1 METINLLVFG
11 VFGFISL
18 VIALVLKKADR
29 WKGLLFTSLGFYYL
43 LFDYKI
49 LLLVSLA
56 VFLYYAAFYVQKHPR
71 SLLYVVLLFLAP
83 LIAEKFINNN
93 FHFNFNSPGSKAW
106 INEFSWKEIFGLVGL
121 SYFTFN
127 GLSYVIDVK
136 RKYIDPER
144 NFFLL
149 LLYMTWFPSLLSGP
163 LHRYKYLK
171 EQFTN
176 ASVSE
181 QNIALGLRLVLW
193 GLFKNMVIAQR
204 LIYLVLTMAASE
216 LSGIYLVLTGLMFF
230 LYLFVNFSSFIDIV
244 QGISQ
249 LFNIRLKNNFHN
261 RVYFSVSRTRF
272 WKGWHITLNEWF
284 RDYFFFTLAR
294 HDRKKKYTD
303 LILLLTFLL
312 IALWHGFTFSLL
324 AWGLL
329 NGSWVILERR
339 SGLLR
344 PANSPVIKFLGTVYH
359 LFFAAILAL
368 VFISPDILQTAE
380 KLFTGPAIF
389 PAALLGN
396 QEKNLF
402 VLLSAFLVMDFHNAR
417 AGQLRIDAYL
427 GSYPGVVRW
436 LIYIKLILL
445 IIFFGLSG
453 SIANYYIRF

>member
-1 METINLLVFG
+1 METINLLIFG
-11 VFGFISL
+11 VFGLISL

-43 LFDYKI
+43 LFDYKV
-49 LLLVSLA
+49 LLLVALA
-56 VFLYYAAFYVQKHPR
+56 VFLYYATFYVQKHPGR
-71 SLLYVVLLFLAP
+71 LLYIVLFFLAP
-83 LIAEKFINNN
+83 LIAEKLINNS
-93 FHFNFNSPGSKAW
+93 FHFNFDNSAAISW
-106 INEFSWKEIFGLVGL
+106 ISDFSWKEIFSLVGL

-136 RKYIDPER
+136 RKYVDPER

-149 LLYMTWFPSLLSGP
+149 LLYLTWFPSLLSGP

-176 ASVSE
+176 ASITE
-181 QNIALGLRLVLW
+181 QNISLGLRLVLW

-216 LSGIYLVLTGLMFF
+216 LSGIYLVLTGLLFF

-249 LFNIRLKNNFHN
+249 VFNIRLKNNFHN
-261 RVYFSVSRTRF
+261 RVYFSASRTRF

-284 RDYFFFTLAR
+284 RDYFFFAIAR
-294 HDRKKKYTD
+294 HDRQKKYTD

-324 AWGLL
+324 FWGLL

-344 PANSPVIKFLGTVYH
+344 PANSPVIKFLGTIYH

-380 KLFTGPAIF
+380 KLFSGPASF
-389 PAALLGN
+389 PASIIVA
-396 QEKNLF
+396 QEKNL
-402 VLLSAFLVMDFHNAR
+402 LIIFLTFMVMDFHNAR
-417 AGQLRIDAYL
+417 AGPQRIDVYL
-427 GSYPGVVRW
+427 GKYPAIVRW